1 MTSRFAE
8 HLEDLLAPIA
18 GVRMRK
24 MFGGIGVFRD
34 GIMFGLVADEVLY
47 LKADETTS
55 PGYAAENCGPFV
67 YQGMGRE
74 VAMPYW
80 RLPDGL
86 YDDADD
92 FRAWAEAAVAVARR
106 TAKPKK
112 AKRPAKKAA
121 AKAKTAAK
129 RASRRR

>member
-1 MTSRFAE
+1 MTSGFAE
-8 HLEDLLAPIA
+8 HLEDLFAPLG
-18 GVRMRK
+18 GVKLRK

-34 GIMFGLVADEVLY
+34 GIMFGLVADDVLY

-55 PGYAAENCGPFV
+55 PDYAAEGCGPFV

-80 RLPDGL
+80 RLPDRL